1 MYPYQIVDA
10 HCDTVG
16 QIYQPTS
23 LKHSAGHL
31 DLPRM
36 RLYQNWL
43 QFFAVWADAAEGVAV
58 QEKKACEIIAHFEAE
73 MGENCEQITPVQNYA
88 GVMRAWSAEKAAALL
103 AIEGADFIDS
113 LDKLRQYY
121 NRGVRAVTLT
131 WNNTN
136 CIATGAGEKRPRTG
150 LTEYGRT
157 FVAEMN
163 RLGMLVDVSHASE
176 KTFWDVLEMS
186 SAPVMASH
194 SNSAA
199 VCAHAR
205 NLTDKQFRA
214 LCEAG
219 GVVGMNYCPLF
230 IKSRGAATIDDLV
243 RHIEH
248 FMELGGEDHVGLGGD
263 FDGISDSPSD
273 LRGVDEVHTL
283 LERLLARNYSE
294 EQIAKIAGGNM
305 LRLIGEV
312 LK

>member
-23 LKHSAGHL
+23 LKGSAGHL

-43 QFFAVWADAAEGVAV
+43 QFFAVWADAAEGIAA
-58 QEKKACEIIAHFEAE
+58 QEKKAGEIIDRFEAE
-73 MGENCEQITPVQNYA
+73 MEENREQIMPVIDYA
-88 GVMRAWSAEKAAALL
+88 GVMQAWSEEKTAALL
-103 AIEGADFIDS
+103 TIEGADYIDS

-121 NRGVRAVTLT
+121 KRGVRAVTLT

-176 KTFWDVLEMS
+176 KTFWDVLETS
-186 SAPVMASH
+186 RAPVMASH

-199 VCAHAR
+199 ICPHVR
-205 NLTDKQFRA
+205 NLSDKQFRA

-219 GVVGMNYCPLF
+219 GVVGMNYCPQF
-230 IKSRGAATIDDLV
+230 IKSRGTATVDDLV

-263 FDGISDSPSD
+263 FDGISDTPSD
-273 LRGVDEVHTL
+273 LRGVEDVHTL

-294 EQIAKIAGGNM
+294 EQVTKIAGGNM
-305 LRLIGEV
+305 LRLIEKV